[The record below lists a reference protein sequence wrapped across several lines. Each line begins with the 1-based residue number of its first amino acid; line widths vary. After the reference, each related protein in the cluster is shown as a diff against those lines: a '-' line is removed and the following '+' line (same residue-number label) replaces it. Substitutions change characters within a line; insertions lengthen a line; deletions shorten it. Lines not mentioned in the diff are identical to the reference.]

1 MPDYRKM
8 YLTLFDAVERTL
20 EVLDA
25 PEQDTALAKDLLIAA
40 QQIVGADVVILR
52 QLDQMPHRQL
62 IGAPLVPGV
71 HGLGRAQ
78 HIGNLLLCFVVILP

>member
-40 QQIVGADVVILR
+40 QQTCEDIYVDTAEGR
-52 QLDQMPHRQL
+52 YS
-62 IGAPLVPGV
+62 IG
-71 HGLGRAQ
+71 GRAESPAPTA
-78 HIGNLLLCFVVILP
+78 V

>member
-20 EVLDA
+20 EILDA

-40 QQIVGADVVILR
+40 QQTCEDIYVDTAGGQRRPPLQRYNIPASSIVRRGEVTPPYKAVR
-52 QLDQMPHRQL
+52 Y
-62 IGAPLVPGV
+62 
-71 HGLGRAQ
+71 
-78 HIGNLLLCFVVILP
+78 NLS

>member
-40 QQIVGADVVILR
+40 QQTCEDIYVDTAEGRVPADRGSRGAALR
-52 QLDQMPHRQL
+52 PFPWQS
-62 IGAPLVPGV
+62 
-71 HGLGRAQ
+71 GRWRSRARAR
-78 HIGNLLLCFVVILP
+78 G

>member
-25 PEQDTALAKDLLIAA
+25 PKQDTALAKDLLIAA
-40 QQIVGADVVILR
+40 R
-52 QLDQMPHRQL
+52 QTCED
-62 IGAPLVPGV
+62 IYVDTAEG
-71 HGLGRAQ
+71 
-78 HIGNLLLCFVVILP
+78 

>member
-25 PEQDTALAKDLLIAA
+25 PEQDTALAKDLRGYLRGHRGGVIFHRRAGRVARPYSGITYPPRLSCGGVRSPRLTKRYGITFRRAA
-40 QQIVGADVVILR
+40 
-52 QLDQMPHRQL
+52 
-62 IGAPLVPGV
+62 
-71 HGLGRAQ
+71 
-78 HIGNLLLCFVVILP
+78 

>member
-25 PEQDTALAKDLLIAA
+25 PEQDTTLARALLIAA
-40 QQIVGADVVILR
+40 QQTCEDIYVDTAEG
-52 QLDQMPHRQL
+52 
-62 IGAPLVPGV
+62 
-71 HGLGRAQ
+71 
-78 HIGNLLLCFVVILP
+78 

>member
-40 QQIVGADVVILR
+40 QQTCEDLYVDTAEG
-52 QLDQMPHRQL
+52 
-62 IGAPLVPGV
+62 
-71 HGLGRAQ
+71 
-78 HIGNLLLCFVVILP
+78 

>member
-8 YLTLFDAVERTL
+8 YVTLFDAVERTL

-40 QQIVGADVVILR
+40 QQTCEDIYVDTADC
-52 QLDQMPHRQL
+52 
-62 IGAPLVPGV
+62 
-71 HGLGRAQ
+71 
-78 HIGNLLLCFVVILP
+78 LLYTSDAADE

>member
-25 PEQDTALAKDLLIAA
+25 PEQDTALGKDLLIAA
-40 QQIVGADVVILR
+40 QQTCEDIYVDTAEG
-52 QLDQMPHRQL
+52 
-62 IGAPLVPGV
+62 
-71 HGLGRAQ
+71 
-78 HIGNLLLCFVVILP
+78 